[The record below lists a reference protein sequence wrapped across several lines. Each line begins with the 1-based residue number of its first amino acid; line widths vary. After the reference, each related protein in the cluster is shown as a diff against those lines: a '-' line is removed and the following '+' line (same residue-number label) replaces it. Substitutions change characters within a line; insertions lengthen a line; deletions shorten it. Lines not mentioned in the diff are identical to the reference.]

1 MTLTGN
7 SQGTVKGIQV
17 TVRMEKS
24 VGIPVPNAGRE
35 ARSEKG
41 EETRERILDAAEKL
55 FARHGFYGVT
65 VRQITRDV
73 GVDVALAHYYF
84 GTKMGLFDAVFLRR
98 AEILNRERVASLN
111 RYEANPGVGGPSV
124 EGVIEAFVGPMLDI
138 WAAGGSGWSNYFAL
152 LAQVNNTPDWGGETM
167 ARYFDPVIHR
177 LLEVL
182 RTVLP
187 GATEDDLLWC
197 YQFLSGAMLL
207 AFAQTGRV
215 EKLSDG
221 RVKSSDVAAVRA
233 RMPRYIAAGFRA
245 ICTGISPTAQ
255 A

>member
-1 MTLTGN
+1 VILRGKIK
-7 SQGTVKGIQV
+7 VIQV
-17 TVRMEKS
+17 TVQVENPGGMS
-24 VGIPVPNAGRE
+24 APGTGRE
-35 ARSEKG
+35 PRSEKG

-98 AEILNRERVASLN
+98 AEILNRERIASLN
-111 RYEANPGVGGPSV
+111 RYEADPGVDGPSV

-138 WAAGGSGWSNYFAL
+138 WASGGNGWSSYFAL

-177 LLEVL
+177 LLDVL

-187 GATEDDLLWC
+187 GATEEDLLWC

-207 AFAQTGRV
+207 AFAQTGRI

-221 RVKSSDVAAVRA
+221 RMKSSDVAAVRA
-233 RMPRYIAAGFRA
+233 RMPRYIAAGFKA
-245 ICTGISPTAQ
+245 ICAGTSPPLHA
-255 A
+255 